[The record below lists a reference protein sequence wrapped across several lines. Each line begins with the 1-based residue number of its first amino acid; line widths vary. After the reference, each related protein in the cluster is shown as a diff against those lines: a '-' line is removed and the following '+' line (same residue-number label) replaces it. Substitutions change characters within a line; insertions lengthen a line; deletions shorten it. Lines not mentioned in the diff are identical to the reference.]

1 MTFNFK
7 VCSLVLIKCFMVL
20 IIMCHYFQMES
31 LVLILILSLFSQY
44 VTAADDILRAE
55 IEEAALDSKL
65 LADELAE
72 MLARLELDEDRED
85 AVEAAVKGD
94 DLKVETALQ
103 DMLDKLEGL
112 EIVANQNADTP
123 EFKGNLE
130 EKIEKEVELIK
141 TLETLETVAKEI
153 DDVSSVKQ
161 LKTIDEMTELLQRIN
176 EKIESSVSDDEKSK
190 SELKTS
196 LHLNGIVGM
205 IKSLEKVTKD
215 LRDMQDN
222 IDDYFEEEEEIIDSQ
237 SESDDEKGKP
247 KTLTEFFKSTI
258 KSGDKKE
265 ENDSNE
271 SSKSSQKSRKGKQLD
286 NDYEDF
292 GGDDYP
298 TDDEAEPAVES
309 KSASVESSGY
319 NNDAAASDVVDLK
332 SGSSKSGSGYSKEAK
347 EEPAEECEE
356 TEAKSK
362 VRVCVPKFSS
372 VEQSVNLYSSKPE
385 DVRHCYDV

>member
-1 MTFNFK
+1 
-7 VCSLVLIKCFMVL
+7 
-20 IIMCHYFQMES
+20 MES

-176 EKIESSVSDDEKSK
+176 EKIESWRMEMCSIDI
-190 SELKTS
+190 LQLQT
-196 LHLNGIVGM
+196 I
-205 IKSLEKVTKD
+205 
-215 LRDMQDN
+215 LR
-222 IDDYFEEEEEIIDSQ
+222 
-237 SESDDEKGKP
+237 
-247 KTLTEFFKSTI
+247 
-258 KSGDKKE
+258 
-265 ENDSNE
+265 
-271 SSKSSQKSRKGKQLD
+271 
-286 NDYEDF
+286 
-292 GGDDYP
+292 
-298 TDDEAEPAVES
+298 
-309 KSASVESSGY
+309 
-319 NNDAAASDVVDLK
+319 
-332 SGSSKSGSGYSKEAK
+332 
-347 EEPAEECEE
+347 
-356 TEAKSK
+356 
-362 VRVCVPKFSS
+362 
-372 VEQSVNLYSSKPE
+372 
-385 DVRHCYDV
+385 